1 MKNYAPQLVKA
12 YSLATGDFNPSI
24 LEEERE
30 LAEDYDHERG
40 NQAIILYNEETK
52 QILKIPYYTRFKVEY
67 VKQIKRKMW
76 HDIYPQ
82 IVHYDNFLFGTFE
95 ASTRKY
101 NSQKDAHDKVQ
112 RFWNS
117 LMTRI
122 RRQFPWVKIIKSVE
136 WQKNG
141 LGYHIHVLFCGL
153 RYIDIEWIRET
164 WAKLEPNPHAVKLK
178 PFNNPKWAL
187 AYIMKYITKTLRN
200 TEEIPMS
207 LIINW
212 ALRLRSFSLSRTFR
226 LPKTNSNEK
235 SSGYWVFIGVMP
247 LDLALTYTDA
257 EILAYFKYGLPK
269 FGVKFGLKTRIVE
282 FGVWG
287 MEL

>member
-1 MKNYAPQLVKA
+1 MRNYAPQLVKA
-12 YSLATGDFNPSI
+12 YGLASSVFYEQI
-24 LEEERE
+24 LEEERR
-30 LAEDYDHERG
+30 LAYEYDKERT
-40 NQAIILYNEETK
+40 NNAIILYNEETK
-52 QILKIPYYTRFKVEY
+52 QVLRIPYYMRFKKEY
-67 VKQIKRKMW
+67 ISEVRRKMW

-95 ASTRKY
+95 ASTTKY
-101 NSQKDAHDKVQ
+101 YSQKDAHDKVQ

-122 RRQFPWVKIIKSVE
+122 RRKFPWVKIIKTVE

-178 PFNNPKWAL
+178 PINNPKWAL
-187 AYIMKYITKTLRN
+187 AYIMKYITKTLRT

-212 ALRLRSFSLSRTFR
+212 ALRLRTFSLSRNFR
-226 LPKTNSNEK
+226 LRKTNSNKK
-235 SSGYWVFIGVMP
+235 SWVFIGIMP
-247 LDLALTYTDA
+247 LDLALTYTDT
-257 EILAYFKYGLPK
+257 EILAYFEYG
-269 FGVKFGLKTRIVE
+269 
-282 FGVWG
+282 
-287 MEL
+287 